1 MAAMEI
7 DVPQL
12 ASFCSLPETSLT
24 TVLDAPTAELV
35 KTLLTNIS
43 GKAREFDEAKSQ
55 QLKLTV
61 ELENAIRGGDAKCRV
76 LKGSLEKVQKEAADV
91 RQSVHDEGK
100 CLIIVLVIRL
110 I

>member
-1 MAAMEI
+1 MAAMDL

-24 TVLDAPTAELV
+24 IALDAPTAELV
-35 KTLLTNIS
+35 KSILANIS
-43 GKAREFDEAKSQ
+43 VKAREFDEAKSQ

-76 LKGSLEKVQKEAADV
+76 LKSSLERAQKEAAEL
-91 RQSVHDEGK
+91 RHSVQEEGSASS
-100 CLIIVLVIRL
+100 C
-110 I
+110 